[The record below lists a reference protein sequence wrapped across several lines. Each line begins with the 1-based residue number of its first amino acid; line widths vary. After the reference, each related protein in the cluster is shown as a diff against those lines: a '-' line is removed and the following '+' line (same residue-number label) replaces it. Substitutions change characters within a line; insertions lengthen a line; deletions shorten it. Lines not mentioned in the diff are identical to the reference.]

1 MVIYRRDRGVAHWI
15 ADNANSK
22 WSYLHVMAC
31 YFSTARFPVNLAAAY
46 IITKTGVEAF
56 SDVLRR
62 EMHPWGIKVSILEP
76 GAHQTPMLDPSMVER
91 QFRQG
96 WNDLSAELKRDYG
109 SGYLEKGTNLFLHSS
124 FSISDWWRTLQIERR
139 CSLF

>member
-1 MVIYRRDRGVAHWI
+1 
-15 ADNANSK
+15 
-22 WSYLHVMAC
+22 MAC
-31 YFSTARFPVNLAAAY
+31 HFSTARFPVNLAAAY

-62 EMHPWGIKVSILEP
+62 EILPWGIKVSILEP
-76 GAHQTPMLDPSMVER
+76 GAHQTPILDPRIVER

-109 SGYLEKGTNLFLHSS
+109 SEYLEKGTNLFLHSS
-124 FSISDWWRTLQIERR
+124 FSIIFYCSDRWRTLQIERR

>member
-1 MVIYRRDRGVAHWI
+1 
-15 ADNANSK
+15 
-22 WSYLHVMAC
+22 MAC

-46 IITKTGVEAF
+46 IITKTGVETF

-76 GAHQTPMLDPSMVER
+76 GAHQTPILDPSIVER

-96 WNDLSAELKRDYG
+96 WNDLSAELKSDYG
-109 SGYLEKGTNLFLHSS
+109 SEYLEKGTNLFLHSS
-124 FSISDWWRTLQIERR
+124 FAIIFYCSNRWRTLQIERR

>member
-1 MVIYRRDRGVAHWI
+1 
-15 ADNANSK
+15 
-22 WSYLHVMAC
+22 MAC

-76 GAHQTPMLDPSMVER
+76 GAHQTPMLADRDFSHR
-91 QFRQG
+91 QRRYQTLRQ
-96 WNDLSAELKRDYG
+96 
-109 SGYLEKGTNLFLHSS
+109 
-124 FSISDWWRTLQIERR
+124 Q
-139 CSLF
+139 